1 MCGRIEK
8 RLNVGKQKK
17 KNVIIIIIIIINCGV
32 GVDRRVVGKKIK
44 IKRIGRVC
52 SRWNEGFKINNN
64 NNNSFWYMF

>member
-17 KNVIIIIIIIINCGV
+17 KNVIIIIIIINCGV

-64 NNNSFWYMF
+64 NNNNSCWYMF

>member
-32 GVDRRVVGKKIK
+32 GVDRRVVGKTKK
-44 IKRIGRVC
+44 EKKKGNGCMC
-52 SRWNEGFKINNN
+52 S
-64 NNNSFWYMF
+64 